1 MRPVVIGYVQF
12 LKENIMAN
20 KRLLKK
26 EIACVASELFTE
38 VLFCSL
44 FIPGTDKD
52 KADQLMARVLDMQ
65 DDFICRAG
73 KPDGKENPAMV
84 KAYYKKLRAELQ
96 QEVDAIAEEIT
107 ALNK

>member
-1 MRPVVIGYVQF
+1 
-12 LKENIMAN
+12 MAN

-52 KADQLMARVLDMQ
+52 KADRLMPRGK
-65 DDFICRAG
+65 AG
-73 KPDGKENPAMV
+73 REGESCHGES
-84 KAYYKKLRAELQ
+84 LLQ
-96 QEVDAIAEEIT
+96 EIESRIT
-107 ALNK
+107 TRSGRYR

>member
-1 MRPVVIGYVQF
+1 
-12 LKENIMAN
+12 MAN

-84 KAYYKKLRAELQ
+84 KAYYNTEQVKAGDEATTLQ
-96 QEVDAIAEEIT
+96 VHLAHCRMEIRFIRGG
-107 ALNK
+107 

>member
-1 MRPVVIGYVQF
+1 MHKF

-65 DDFICRAG
+65 DDFICARESRTG
-73 KPDGKENPAMV
+73 RRILPW
-84 KAYYKKLRAELQ
+84 
-96 QEVDAIAEEIT
+96 
-107 ALNK
+107 

>member
-1 MRPVVIGYVQF
+1 
-12 LKENIMAN
+12 
-20 KRLLKK
+20 
-26 EIACVASELFTE
+26 
-38 VLFCSL
+38 
-44 FIPGTDKD
+44 
-52 KADQLMARVLDMQ
+52 MARVLDMQ